1 MLKQLIEPL
10 LMIGLLSPI
19 TTRAEVYNALCHAG
33 QTSSENENSTAEF
46 LNCQIFHSD

>member
-19 TTRAEVYNALCHAG
+19 TTRAEIYNDLCHVG
-33 QTSSENENSTAEF
+33 QISCENENSTAGF
-46 LNCQIFHSD
+46 LNC